1 MTEKRSEDL
10 IGNKRDGRK
19 GETPLDRPDMSR
31 VNDRPDTLHIND
43 RPDILHVNDRPDI
56 LHVND
61 RPDILRVNDGP
72 DVLESE
78 KGSDSKKKMNARCD
92 PNNLQ
97 AERGGLKVKD
107 SDFKTK

>member
-1 MTEKRSEDL
+1 MTEKRAEDL
-10 IGNKRDGRK
+10 IGSKKDGRK
-19 GETPLDRPDMSR
+19 GEALLDRPDMAC
-31 VNDRPDTLHIND
+31 VNDRPDT
-43 RPDILHVNDRPDI
+43 

-78 KGSDSKKKMNARCD
+78 KGSDSKKKMNARRD

>member
-10 IGNKRDGRK
+10 IESKKDGRK
-19 GETPLDRPDMSR
+19 GETPLDRPDVAR
-31 VNDRPDTLHIND
+31 VNDRPDTLH
-43 RPDILHVNDRPDI
+43 VNDRPDI
-56 LHVND
+56 LLVNDRPDVLHVND
-61 RPDILRVNDGP
+61 RQDILRVNDGP

-78 KGSDSKKKMNARCD
+78 KGSDSKKKTNARCD

>member
-1 MTEKRSEDL
+1 LDEKRAEDL
-10 IGNKRDGRK
+10 IGSKKDGRK
-19 GETPLDRPDMSR
+19 GDALLDRPDMAR
-31 VNDRPDTLHIND
+31 VNDRPDTLHVND
-43 RPDILHVNDRPDI
+43 RPDTLHVNDRPDI

-61 RPDILRVNDGP
+61 RPDILRVNDEP

-78 KGSDSKKKMNARCD
+78 KGQDSKKKMNARCD
-92 PNNLQ
+92 PNSLQ

>member
-19 GETPLDRPDMSR
+19 GETPLDRPDMAR
-31 VNDRPDTLHIND
+31 VNDRPDTLH
-43 RPDILHVNDRPDI
+43 VNDRPDI
-56 LHVND
+56 LLVNDRPDVLHVND
-61 RPDILRVNDGP
+61 RQDILRVNDGP

-78 KGSDSKKKMNARCD
+78 KGSDSKKKTNARCD

>member
-19 GETPLDRPDMSR
+19 GETPLDRPDMAR
-31 VNDRPDTLHIND
+31 
-43 RPDILHVNDRPDI
+43 
-56 LHVND
+56 VND

-72 DVLESE
+72 DVRESE
-78 KGSDSKKKMNARCD
+78 KRSDSKKKMNARCD

>member
-1 MTEKRSEDL
+1 LTEKRAEDL
-10 IGNKRDGRK
+10 IGSKKDGRK
-19 GETPLDRPDMSR
+19 GEALLDRPDMAC
-31 VNDRPDTLHIND
+31 VNDRPDTLH
-43 RPDILHVNDRPDI
+43 VNDRPDT

-78 KGSDSKKKMNARCD
+78 KGTDSKKKMNARCD

>member
-1 MTEKRSEDL
+1 LTEKRSEDL

-19 GETPLDRPDMSR
+19 GETPFSGPDMAR
-31 VNDRPDTLHIND
+31 
-43 RPDILHVNDRPDI
+43 
-56 LHVND
+56 VND

-72 DVLESE
+72 DVRESE
-78 KGSDSKKKMNARCD
+78 KRSDSKKKMNARCD

>member
-19 GETPLDRPDMSR
+19 GETPLDRPDMAR
-31 VNDRPDTLHIND
+31 VNDRPDT
-43 RPDILHVNDRPDI
+43 

-78 KGSDSKKKMNARCD
+78 KGSDSKKKMNTRCD